1 MLLSLTN
8 SKADVG
14 VRLDSAQRKIST
26 YSDVQ
31 AEFAARDE
39 DNNVS
44 SGGWRWCLKLLPAGK
59 RHPGE
64 WPQARCEAPDDRGA
78 FIPQTGVAREISL
91 VCWTRFSFLIF
102 HNYLI
107 FLEGEI
113 NITLCLV
120 SFHGKN

>member
-8 SKADVG
+8 SNADVG

-91 VCWTRFSFLIF
+91 GAHQDAPHRDYRFKFNSSSMFSSSNL
-102 HNYLI
+102 HMR
-107 FLEGEI
+107 
-113 NITLCLV
+113 C
-120 SFHGKN
+120 